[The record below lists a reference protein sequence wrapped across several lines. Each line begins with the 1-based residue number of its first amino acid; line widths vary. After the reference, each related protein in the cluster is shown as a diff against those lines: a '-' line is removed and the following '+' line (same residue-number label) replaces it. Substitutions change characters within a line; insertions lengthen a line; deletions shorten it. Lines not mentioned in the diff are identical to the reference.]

1 MYYANSL
8 SPFRGEIKGYL
19 LPIHHYNRNISAQ
32 DCGDISDDKVSN
44 QKDSFKGQS
53 KASSNVLIKSKDIKI
68 EKYNIGDGVSSLSIS
83 SIKIQREAKLK
94 STIKKTILNDGTDSF
109 TQENL
114 LEVWKDYIENKN
126 VIGENNI
133 AALLEMAKPELSKD
147 FTILLKTSNALS
159 QIEIKKEIPKILKYL
174 CAKLNNYKIKFD
186 IQIDE
191 VVKEEYIYGVREK
204 YDYLLKIN
212 PELDVLRSEFDL
224 DI

>member
-32 DCGDISDDKVSN
+32 DCGDISDDIVSN

-53 KASSNVLIKSKDIKI
+53 KASSNVLIKSKEIKI